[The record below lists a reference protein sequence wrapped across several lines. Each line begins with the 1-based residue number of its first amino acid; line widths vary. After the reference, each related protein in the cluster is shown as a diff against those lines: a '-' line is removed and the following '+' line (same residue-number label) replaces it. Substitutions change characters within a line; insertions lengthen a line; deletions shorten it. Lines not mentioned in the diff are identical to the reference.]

1 MIVTFSSKYELFED
15 HFRTFTPDSDQCQG
29 NVQPFTQT
37 VDARGHPRPQYT
49 KVFFTREGQQM
60 VHMPGPV
67 IYLEVEPEIWDSD
80 AKSGLL

>member
-1 MIVTFSSKYELFED
+1 MLGDILD
-15 HFRTFTPDSDQCQG
+15 LNMP
-29 NVQPFTQT
+29 
-37 VDARGHPRPQYT
+37 

-80 AKSGLL
+80 AKSGLLLAV

>member
-1 MIVTFSSKYELFED
+1 MLGYI
-15 HFRTFTPDSDQCQG
+15 PDLHM
-29 NVQPFTQT
+29 P
-37 VDARGHPRPQYT
+37 

-80 AKSGLL
+80 AKLGLL